1 MKSVWVIGWNDVM
14 AAPIY
19 RTNAKTPEKLHVNEF
34 VALVIL
40 DVDHSPKSVDIGD
53 NLKSLRQ
60 LPSNTTYYLC
70 VFFNQNL
77 SVGLNF
83 NLTSVAKCRFITAVF
98 VLLII

>member
-1 MKSVWVIGWNDVM
+1 M

-34 VALVIL
+34 VALIIL

-53 NLKSLRQ
+53 SLKSLRQ
-60 LPSNTTYYLC
+60 LPSNTICYLC

-83 NLTSVAKCRFITAVF
+83 NLKSVAKCRIITAVF

>member
-34 VALVIL
+34 VALIIL

-53 NLKSLRQ
+53 SLKSLRQ
-60 LPSNTTYYLC
+60 LPFNTTCYLC
-70 VFFNQNL
+70 IFFNQNPL
-77 SVGLNF
+77 IRLNF
-83 NLTSVAKCRFITAVF
+83 NLISVVKCGIISADF
-98 VLLII
+98 VLLTI